1 VDVLFGAFAGL
12 GAGAVFAIL
21 GVGLVVAYR
30 GSGVI
35 NFAHGAV
42 AAYTAFTW
50 DELRNTTRGAY
61 VKDDG
66 GSIFLPWF
74 DPIPEW
80 GFLKA
85 LHINNLPVEIYI
97 MNDPPVWLAA
107 LLSLAMA
114 AFIGFLMHI
123 MVFRPL
129 RNAPLLAKVIGS
141 VGVMLYLQSVANL
154 NFGGANRAD
163 NGFWEFTSTNEPIR
177 NFLGMDRNLA
187 GSTLY
192 LAVAAL
198 IIGTATWALY
208 RFTRFG
214 LATRAADE
222 NEKGATLLGYSP
234 QLLAGLN
241 WVISSVLAGAIGILF
256 IHRAG
261 PPTFI
266 LFVVPALAAAL
277 VGSLTSIMGA
287 LAGGFGIGMIASMG
301 VNATSYDWWPE
312 WLPSDGVRTFA
323 PVLVM
328 ILVLYFR
335 GDRLP
340 IRGTVGVGRQPRA
353 PFAKHPLVGLGI
365 GIGIVVLMSNIFTAN
380 WESTLTTTLLSIM
393 FMLSLTV
400 LVGFLGQI
408 SLVQWSLAGFA
419 CWTLIRLSADGTK
432 IRAMDFLAIDG
443 PGWPDPLAA
452 LAAIIAAVILGVL
465 ISIPALRIRGVQLA
479 VVTLAAVV
487 AIEDLLLRNEPLM
500 GAGAAT
506 TNPTPDPNWFG
517 VEVGALDEKTFR
529 TDYWKYTIFAL
540 IFVAIGGLIVA
551 NLRRG
556 ILGRRFLAIRSNER
570 AAAAAGVDVARTK
583 MIGFG
588 VSSLLAG
595 MAGILVAY
603 KVPVITS
610 EYFNPFVGLGFLAF
624 VYLGGI
630 TTVWGAIFGG
640 LLAAGGIIS
649 EFGSLHF
656 EGITQAYINAVG
668 AIGLVIN
675 AIVTNGEG
683 VALMLTNRSKE
694 MTGVM
699 RGTSSSPNEVSGS
712 IDANTQE
719 VS

>member
-1 VDVLFGAFAGL
+1 
-12 GAGAVFAIL
+12 
-21 GVGLVVAYR
+21 
-30 GSGVI
+30 
-35 NFAHGAV
+35 
-42 AAYTAFTW
+42 
-50 DELRNTTRGAY
+50 
-61 VKDDG
+61 
-66 GSIFLPWF
+66 
-74 DPIPEW
+74 
-80 GFLKA
+80 
-85 LHINNLPVEIYI
+85 
-97 MNDPPVWLAA
+97 M
-107 LLSLAMA
+107 
-114 AFIGFLMHI
+114 
-123 MVFRPL
+123 
-129 RNAPLLAKVIGS
+129 
-141 VGVMLYLQSVANL
+141 
-154 NFGGANRAD
+154 
-163 NGFWEFTSTNEPIR
+163 
-177 NFLGMDRNLA
+177 
-187 GSTLY
+187 
-192 LAVAAL
+192 
-198 IIGTATWALY
+198 
-208 RFTRFG
+208 
-214 LATRAADE
+214 
-222 NEKGATLLGYSP
+222 
-234 QLLAGLN
+234 
-241 WVISSVLAGAIGILF
+241 
-256 IHRAG
+256 
-261 PPTFI
+261 
-266 LFVVPALAAAL
+266 
-277 VGSLTSIMGA
+277 
-287 LAGGFGIGMIASMG
+287 
-301 VNATSYDWWPE
+301 
-312 WLPSDGVRTFA
+312 
-323 PVLVM
+323 
-328 ILVLYFR
+328 
-335 GDRLP
+335 
-340 IRGTVGVGRQPRA
+340 
-353 PFAKHPLVGLGI
+353 
-365 GIGIVVLMSNIFTAN
+365 
-380 WESTLTTTLLSIM
+380 
-393 FMLSLTV
+393 
-400 LVGFLGQI
+400 
-408 SLVQWSLAGFA
+408 
-419 CWTLIRLSADGTK
+419 
-432 IRAMDFLAIDG
+432 
-443 PGWPDPLAA
+443 
-452 LAAIIAAVILGVL
+452 
-465 ISIPALRIRGVQLA
+465 A

-556 ILGRRFLAIRSNER
+556 ILGRRFLAIRPNER